1 MGNVYAD
8 VERVRAVKYKLSLK
22 FYGIEETETIEAE
35 NMKEAEKE
43 LVQWVLEQVD
53 HWCEEIARDGEEK

>member
-1 MGNVYAD
+1 M
-8 VERVRAVKYKLSLK
+8 KQYKISLN

-35 NMKEAEKE
+35 NMEEAEKE

-53 HWCEEIARDGEEK
+53 HWCEELPGETSL